1 MNLGDPGHK
10 IVQVGPE
17 HRCSQFE
24 HHAWLFCWETKWKQ
38 LQTQVQNLA
47 SVRDSLKPWI
57 SPDRFQ
63 LVNFILRGAPV
74 SGPIR
79 DVYKWYRHL
88 HIITYSSTSASNS
101 AANVRARVLSGV
113 GFGLWRCLLRM
124 LVSVCLMFEK
134 WNSKKRKQGYFRLKT
149 LRSSELCLSNL
160 WI

>member
-10 IVQVGPE
+10 IVQVGHE

-24 HHAWLFCWETKWKQ
+24 HHAWLFCRETKWKQ
-38 LQTQVQNLA
+38 LQTQVQSPA

-57 SPDRFQ
+57 SPDRVQ
-63 LVNFILRGAPV
+63 LVNLILRGAPV

-101 AANVRARVLSGV
+101 VANVRARVLSGV
-113 GFGLWRCLLRM
+113 GFGLWRCLLRK
-124 LVSVCLMFEK
+124 LVSFCLMSEEK
-134 WNSKKRKQGYFRLKT
+134 WNSKIRKQGYFRLKT
-149 LRSSELCLSNL
+149 LRSSELCLSF
-160 WI
+160 